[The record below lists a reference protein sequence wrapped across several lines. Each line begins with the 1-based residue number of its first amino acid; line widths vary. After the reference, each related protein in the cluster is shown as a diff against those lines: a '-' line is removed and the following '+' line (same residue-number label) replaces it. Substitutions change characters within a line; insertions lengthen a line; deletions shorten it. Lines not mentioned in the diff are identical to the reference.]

1 MTTFFLDRFKS
12 VLGYY
17 PQSHS
22 GTTAV
27 TSAAIDRKGF
37 RSAIVSVNYAA
48 TTSDPSVA
56 TLTLS
61 AVDGADTSPAT
72 AVTFNATPTV
82 IDAKTTANVQTY
94 QIDLSGFNRYFKISM
109 TPAFTGGTDP
119 SIVAGLSVILC
130 DAAVDPA
137 SGTAVTPLRKA

>member
-17 PQSHS
+17 PQSHA

-27 TSAAIDRKGF
+27 TSAAIDRLGF
-37 RSAIVSVNYAA
+37 RSAIVIVNYAA
-48 TTSDPSVA
+48 TTSDPSAA
-56 TLTLS
+56 TLTFS

-72 AVTFNATPTV
+72 AVTFNATPAV
-82 IDAKTTANVQTY
+82 INAKTTAGVYAY

-119 SIVAGLSVILC
+119 SIVAGMTVILC